1 MREKLRRW
9 WPVAKALLGLAIV
22 FYVGRRFAH
31 DLSQPQLYE
40 EPLRL
45 DWLVPA
51 ALCYLAGLG
60 MGALYWWWLIRQ
72 LGHPARLLPLLR
84 AYYVGHLG
92 KYVPGK
98 AVALVMRAA
107 MAPPAGVPAGRAG
120 LTAFYEVLTTMAG
133 GALLALVVFLTA
145 DGGVIFPTMQDWS
158 AAWAAL
164 VRLDLPPQAPPS
176 GMLAAIALVL
186 FVALVWPI
194 VPPVFNRLAYRLV
207 KPFRDPALGAFP
219 RFTFTHL
226 AVGLLAAAVGWMLM
240 GLGVLCGAQAVP
252 NATLAGVPWRGVA
265 AALAIAYVAGFL
277 ILVAPGGL
285 GVRELFLTW
294 LLTPAVAEGNGL
306 PADEAR
312 GKVVLVV
319 LLLRLAWTVAELLLA
334 AILYPMTTRTPAGAR
349 EAEAREA
356 EAGASVSAGGEGT

>member
-1 MREKLRRW
+1 MWEKLRRW

-22 FYVGRRFAH
+22 FFVGRRFAH

-40 EPLRL
+40 QPLRL
-45 DWLVPA
+45 DWLVPS

-60 MGALYWWWLIRQ
+60 MGALYWWWLIRR
-72 LGHPARLLPLLR
+72 LGHPARLLPLVR

-133 GALLALVVFLTA
+133 GALLAVVVFLTA
-145 DGGVIFPTMQDWS
+145 DGGVVLPTMHDWS
-158 AAWAAL
+158 AAWAAM
-164 VRLDLPPQAPPS
+164 VRLDLPPEAPPT
-176 GMLAAIALVL
+176 GMLAAIALALLVAVL
-186 FVALVWPI
+186 WPI
-194 VPPVFNRLAYRLV
+194 LPPVFNRLAYRIV
-207 KPFRDPALGAFP
+207 RPFRDPALGAFP

-240 GLGVLCGAQAVP
+240 GLGVMAASEAVP
-252 NATLAGVPWRGVA
+252 GASLAGVPWRGVA
-265 AALAIAYVAGFL
+265 AVLAIGYVAGFL

-294 LLTPAVAEGNGL
+294 LLTPAVAEANAL
-306 PADEAR
+306 AVDEAR

-334 AILYPMTTRTPAGAR
+334 AVLYPLGMRGTAA
-349 EAEAREA
+349 
-356 EAGASVSAGGEGT
+356 VSAEGEGT